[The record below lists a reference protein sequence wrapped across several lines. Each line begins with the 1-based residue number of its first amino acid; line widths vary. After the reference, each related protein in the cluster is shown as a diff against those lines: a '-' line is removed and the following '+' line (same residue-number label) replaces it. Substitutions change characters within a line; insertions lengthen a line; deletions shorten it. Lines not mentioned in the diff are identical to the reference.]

1 MRELPSFQ
9 EALRRLEEAIPAEPV
24 GTARV
29 RLEEALW
36 RVLAEDVVAEIDVP
50 GFRRATMDG
59 YAVRAEDTYGA
70 DVDRPVRLKLV
81 GHVEVGKPALACV
94 GPGECVEVATGAMLP
109 EGADAVVRIEATER
123 QERDVLVFEA
133 VAPGQN
139 IMERGADVR
148 AGEAVLCS
156 GELLTPAKLGV
167 LSALGLKEIAV
178 FKKPKVAVLSTGVEL
193 LRPGEE
199 LGPGKIYDINW
210 ITMMSAVR
218 MAMGNPFFLGIAR
231 DELSDLVEHLSEG
244 LERADVVIATGAS
257 SIGASDLMREA
268 LKALG
273 ARLLVDG
280 VRCKPGKPTIIALH
294 DHKPVFCLPGNPT
307 SALTM
312 FMVFVEP
319 FLARMAGLRE
329 IRRPVVRARLAS
341 RILPDTGRYNFVPVS
356 LSRGPDGSLLAS
368 PITKGS
374 GAITSLS
381 SAHGFVEV
389 PEGTP
394 LVEEGSE
401 VLVRL
406 FWPSWPIGR
415 FELEAPLGG

>member
-1 MRELPSFQ
+1 MRKLVSFQ
-9 EALRRLEEAIPAEPV
+9 EALRRLREAIPAEPV
-24 GTARV
+24 GVAKV

-36 RVLAEDVVAEIDVP
+36 RVLAEDIVAHLDVP

-70 DVDRPVRLKLV
+70 DVDKPAILKLV
-81 GHVEVGKPALACV
+81 GRVEMGEPASHRLR
-94 GPGECVEVATGAMLP
+94 PGECVEIATGAMMP
-109 EGADAVVRIEATER
+109 EGANAVVRAEATER
-123 QERDVLVFEA
+123 RGRDVLVFEA

-139 IMERGADVR
+139 VMERGADIK
-148 AGEAVLCS
+148 AGEKALCS

-167 LSALGLKEIAV
+167 LSALGLREVVV
-178 FKKPKVAVLSTGVEL
+178 FKKPKVAVISTGVEL
-193 LRPGEE
+193 VRPGEE

-210 ITMMSAVR
+210 ITMMAAVR
-218 MAMGNPFFLGIAR
+218 MAFGEPLFLGIAR
-231 DELSDLVEHLSEG
+231 DELYELKDHLSEG
-244 LERADVVIATGAS
+244 LERADAVIATGAS

-268 LKALG
+268 LQALG

-280 VRCKPGKPTIIALH
+280 IRCKPGKPTIIALH
-294 DHKPVFCLPGNPT
+294 GRKPVFCLPGNPT

-319 FLARMAGLRE
+319 VLARMAGLRE
-329 IRRPVVRARLAS
+329 IRRPFVKARLAS

-356 LSRGPDGSLLAS
+356 LSRGANGSLLAM
-368 PITKGS
+368 PIAKGS

-406 FWPSWPIGR
+406 FWPAWPMGR
-415 FELEAPLGG
+415 FELEAPID